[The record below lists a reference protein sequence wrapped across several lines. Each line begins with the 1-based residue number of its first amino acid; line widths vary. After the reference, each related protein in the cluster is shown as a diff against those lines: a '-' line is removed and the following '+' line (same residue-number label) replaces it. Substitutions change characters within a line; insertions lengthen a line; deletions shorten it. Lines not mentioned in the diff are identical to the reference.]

1 MIDIEIPK
9 KVDYIIKELEKN
21 GYEAYVVGGCVRDC
35 LLERIPNDWD
45 IATSARPEEV
55 VEIFKKTIPTGIQH
69 GTVTVLIEHEPFEV
83 TTYRIDGSYSDGR
96 HPDSIEFTNNI
107 VNDLS
112 RRDFTINAIA
122 YNAKTGL
129 VDPFNGYEDIQNKC
143 IRCVGNP
150 IDRFEEDALRMIRAI
165 RFSAQLNFK
174 IAEGTKQSI
183 HKKVNLIK
191 NVSMERIQT
200 EFNKI
205 LVSDSSKLNLLK
217 STGLL
222 KFIIPEICELEDV
235 TQHNPYHIYDVQKH
249 TLIATEVIEDELYL
263 KLTMLFHD
271 LGKKVTKTTDKNGV
285 DHFYTH
291 SRESVKIAKKILKRL
306 KYDNYTINK
315 VLILIQYHDYKIE
328 PKRKIIKKL
337 LNKLEDVELFEDL
350 IKVKW
355 ADILAHNPKYMKQ
368 RILNLIDCE
377 KEFKYIIKQKE
388 CFNRKNLAI
397 NGKDL
402 MSIGVKPGK
411 DIGYIL
417 NKMLELVIDNP
428 ELNEKEIL
436 KEKALEILESVWK
449 VYVGGVLHSVHRFK
463 ISAENREKELTKMGV
478 KGVVEIAY
486 GDEIP
491 DFMKLCSSI
500 KKLELYEY

>member
-1 MIDIEIPK
+1 MWYILSKLIENISKNILKKNKKVIFMINIEIPK
-9 KVDYIIKELEKN
+9 KVDYIIKELETN

-45 IATSARPEEV
+45 ITTNARPEAV
-55 VEIFKKTIPTGIQH
+55 VELFKKTIPTGIQH
-69 GTVTVLIEHEPFEV
+69 GTVTVMIEHEPFEV
-83 TTYRIDGSYSDGR
+83 TTYRIDGNYSDGR

-107 VNDLS
+107 VKDLS
-112 RRDFTINAIA
+112 RRDFTINSIA
-122 YNAKTGL
+122 YNSKTGL
-129 VDPFNGYEDIQNKC
+129 VDPFNGYEDIQNKY

-150 IDRFEEDALRMIRAI
+150 VDRFEEDALRMLRAV

-183 HKKVNLIK
+183 HKKADLIK
-191 NVSMERIQT
+191 NVSIERIQT

-235 TQHNPYHIYDVQKH
+235 IQHNPYHIYDVQKH

-291 SRESVKIAKKILKRL
+291 SRESVKIAKKILRRL

-315 VLILIQYHDYKIE
+315 VLILIQYHDYRIE

-350 IKVKW
+350 IKVNW
-355 ADILAHNPKYMKQ
+355 ADTLAKNPKYAKQ
-368 RILNLIDCE
+368 KILNLIECE
-377 KEFKYIIKQKE
+377 KEFKHIINQKE
-388 CFNRKNLAI
+388 CFNLKDLAI

-402 MSIGVKPGK
+402 ISIGIKPGK
-411 DIGYIL
+411 DIGHIL
-417 NKMLELVIDNP
+417 NKMLEIVINNP

-436 KEKALEILESVWK
+436 KEKALNI
-449 VYVGGVLHSVHRFK
+449 YTF
-463 ISAENREKELTKMGV
+463 
-478 KGVVEIAY
+478 
-486 GDEIP
+486 
-491 DFMKLCSSI
+491 
-500 KKLELYEY
+500 